1 MILWQRNIAISCVF
15 SFNPW
20 DNFNGLVNKF
30 MSRCYQLWYR
40 KMPLPILLGMFI
52 YTHTLPPA
60 KRCHT
65 LMKLFEYRG
74 TLLGNSARLLGD
86 AMLTDIC
93 HQIMIRDVLN
103 SRCREWRRVF
113 SSCMDLPS
121 WAPSRAKLH
130 LCVARLGCSS
140 SSANLRGNASG
151 LCLKQESV
159 RLAMALYRNAIVN
172 TWCLHFWGKLAY

>member
-1 MILWQRNIAISCVF
+1 MTISYERHLASRLLCYDNMAVQCSMAISCVF
-15 SFNPW
+15 CFNPL

-40 KMPLPILLGMFI
+40 QMPLPILLGMFI

-65 LMKLFEYRG
+65 LMKLFEFRG
-74 TLLGNSARLLGD
+74 MLLGNSARLVGD

-103 SRCREWRRVF
+103 SRCREQLRVF
-113 SSCMDLPS
+113 SLCMVL
-121 WAPSRAKLH
+121 PSRA
-130 LCVARLGCSS
+130 
-140 SSANLRGNASG
+140 LR
-151 LCLKQESV
+151 KQGSTFV
-159 RLAMALYRNAIVN
+159 
-172 TWCLHFWGKLAY
+172 